1 VSNEEL
7 QRQLTSR
14 AIAMA
19 TAAYAQPDS
28 PKLVVDLV
36 RGYLAEGVREME
48 IIGGLANLT
57 IFLLTRL
64 ETLAGRNPLEELQ
77 YLAEQCGQR

>member
-1 VSNEEL
+1 
-7 QRQLTSR
+7 
-14 AIAMA
+14 
-19 TAAYAQPDS
+19 
-28 PKLVVDLV
+28 
-36 RGYLAEGVREME
+36 ME